1 MEKIKK
7 IQDVIAKVSLAGAAI
22 LLATVCLAIFTN
34 VLCRYIFK
42 VGLMW
47 IEQYARYAII
57 WSVFLGSNV
66 LIYTNSLMRVD
77 FLDNYLPEGFKKVR
91 EIIYTALFVVI
102 LSVLCYEGWM
112 QAKEFMG
119 VTLMGLPVD
128 KFYIYL
134 AIPVGAGLMMIQYL
148 LNLFR
153 AIYAKRKGEQT
164 E

>member
-1 MEKIKK
+1 M
-7 IQDVIAKVSLAGAAI
+7 V
-22 LLATVCLAIFTN
+22 
-34 VLCRYIFK
+34 
-42 VGLMW
+42 
-47 IEQYARYAII
+47 EQYARYAII

-102 LSVLCYEGWM
+102 LSVLCWQGWL
-112 QAKEFMG
+112 QAQEFVG

-134 AIPVGAGLMMIQYL
+134 AIPVGAALMMLQYL
-148 LNLFR
+148 LNLFC
-153 AIYAKRKGEQT
+153 AFCDKKKGEID